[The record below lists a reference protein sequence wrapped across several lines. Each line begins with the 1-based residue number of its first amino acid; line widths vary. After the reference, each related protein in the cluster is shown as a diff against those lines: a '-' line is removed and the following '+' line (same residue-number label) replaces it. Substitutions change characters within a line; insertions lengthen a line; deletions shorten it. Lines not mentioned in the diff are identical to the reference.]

1 MPCRRPS
8 HTTRR
13 GTTAVSRQ
21 GTKSICVRK
30 GFEFETEA
38 RSLGM
43 DKRPGSFRTN
53 CSRPHRNRP
62 RYELVVNQKTAG
74 VPQKSRFPGAGVPL
88 PGTSLPVCPT
98 EGARAPVN
106 RLLGRDGCRP
116 RPGTSEASAS
126 CFGCQITPV
135 YWPGGGFTW
144 VFNPPNQYSPA
155 ENRRLAPV
163 GGQTGDK
170 FGALFSRGHGERGR
184 RLRHR
189 DDHHHRVGGRLKA
202 GIGFGVCFGL
212 SDAAIALKTV
222 VSLGF
227 SRCPDG
233 RISPARPVDV
243 AELGARAAD
252 FAPTSARSAAA
263 PCEPMVRVEIIIVTG
278 RLA

>member
-135 YWPGGGFTW
+135 YWPGGGLPGFSTL
-144 VFNPPNQYSPA
+144 QTSI
-155 ENRRLAPV
+155 RRP
-163 GGQTGDK
+163 
-170 FGALFSRGHGERGR
+170 
-184 RLRHR
+184 
-189 DDHHHRVGGRLKA
+189 
-202 GIGFGVCFGL
+202 
-212 SDAAIALKTV
+212 KTV
-222 VSLGF
+222 DWPQLAVKRATNTVPYF
-227 SRCPDG
+227 T
-233 RISPARPVDV
+233 RPW
-243 AELGARAAD
+243 
-252 FAPTSARSAAA
+252 
-263 PCEPMVRVEIIIVTG
+263 
-278 RLA
+278 